1 MRSLSALVLALCVIC
16 FVASGSA
23 QTPAEDPVQGPVEPT
38 YQRVGTISELMIDM
52 IYPLSDE
59 LFYIMREPPATE
71 YDWTLLRRSALMLAE
86 AGNLLMMPG
95 RAIPQEDWM
104 AHAKRLVEVST
115 QGYEATVAKDLDAIV
130 ELSPAL
136 EAACRDCHAQY
147 HPAYGRRRPQ
157 NPGN

>member
-1 MRSLSALVLALCVIC
+1 MRTLSVFLLVVFGVSLAAV
-16 FVASGSA
+16 GSA
-23 QTPAEDPVQGPVEPT
+23 QAPAADPTQSSVEPT
-38 YQRVGTISELMIDM
+38 YQRVGTISDLMIDM

-59 LFYIMREPPATE
+59 LFYIMREPPETE
-71 YDWTLLRRSALMLAE
+71 YDWTLLRRSALALAE

-104 AHAKRLVEVST
+104 THAKRLVEVST